1 MTTESIDF
9 LNDVLVLAVRKGF
22 WASKECEVFPN
33 RIYTRR
39 LMAGPGRWG
48 SSRNPVNVLTAA
60 VAGYIHYLFRGPRLI
75 LLWAPRIAG
84 WFSRLKRAGMLPGTK
99 LLAPGALY
107 LDDAQARDID
117 KLIVFSRGEVA
128 LHDPALKDKYV
139 FIPLPADGPFDAIG
153 PTSQGNYIFSGGG
166 AGRDFTTLIE
176 SVRDID
182 VKLTIVTFY
191 PTTLGYTGELPSNCQ
206 VYWKMPSREFLELM
220 AGALFVVVPLQKG
233 QHPHGHTTV
242 VQALRLGKAVI
253 TTHNASIG
261 DYVADGQ
268 AGLLVSPGDVSA
280 YREAILKLLN
290 QPDVRKSCARHAQIK
305 AQELTYEVFQRRLVD
320 LCRDMLRMQPSE

>member
-1 MTTESIDF
+1 MIESVDF
-9 LNDVLVLAVRKGF
+9 LDDVLVLAVRKGF

-33 RIYTRR
+33 RIYTKR

-60 VAGYIHYLFRGPRLI
+60 ITGYVHYLVRKPKLVF
-75 LLWAPRIAG
+75 LWAPRVAG
-84 WFSRLKRAGMLPGTK
+84 WFSRLKRAGVLPNAR

-128 LHDPALKDKYV
+128 LHDPALRDKYV
-139 FIPLPADGPFDAIG
+139 FIPLPADGPFDAIE
-153 PTSQGNYIFSGGG
+153 PIFRGNYIFSGGG
-166 AGRDFTTLIE
+166 AGRDFATLIE
-176 SVRDID
+176 SMRDID
-182 VKLTIVTFY
+182 VKLIIVTFS
-191 PTTLGYTGELPSNCQ
+191 PKTLGYTGELPSNCQ
-206 VYWKMPSREFLELM
+206 VYWKMSPHKFLELM
-220 AGALFVVVPLQKG
+220 TGALFVVVPLQKG

-253 TTHNASIG
+253 TTRNASIG
-261 DYVADGQ
+261 DYVVDGK

-290 QPDVRKSCARHAQIK
+290 QPDVREYHTRHAQIK

-320 LCRDMLRMQPSE
+320 LCCDMLRVQSS